1 MAYRNEKNQQ
11 SRKEG
16 FKVSEIYN
24 IIDWRDRWV
33 IMGVGFQ

>member
-11 SRKEG
+11 SKEG
-16 FKVSEIYN
+16 RVKVSQIYN